1 MNADLLNALKL
12 TGRGMTAI
20 FIVMLVIYF
29 AVHLML
35 KLSNRK
41 KPDKADEKDPGK

>member
-1 MNADLLNALKL
+1 MNTDTINALKL
-12 TGRGMTAI
+12 TGMGMTAI
-20 FIVMLVIYF
+20 FLVMLVIYF

-41 KPDKADEKDPGK
+41 KPDEANEKDPGK